1 MWLDSVPD
9 TAIMDAIEEHAR
21 NARLAFLA
29 VHPECIDATVEIVN
43 FKRTPGHCDVEVKLH
58 PKKEPILFH
67 NVKLNVTVEKK
78 EDENC

>member
-29 VHPECIDATVEIVN
+29 EHPECIDATVEIV
-43 FKRTPGHCDVEVKLH
+43 KVERTPGYCEVELKLH
-58 PKKEPILFH
+58 PKQKPIMFP
-67 NVKLNVTVEKK
+67 NVKLNVTVEKT
-78 EDENC
+78 EEND